1 MKEIKYFAFSTDAD
15 RKLQNLSDKDFRCV
29 MCAVYEK
36 LRYDVDPDFENYL
49 LFDYYDRV
57 LKTPAFYAS
66 RFDGRSITS
75 AENGK
80 KGGRYL
86 KNSEEQP
93 KETLDEHNEQVRN
106 TQQGKRKALVYERI
120 CEEPFKYCE
129 GASWEDITRDFDD
142 ITPYPDRLRKALQS
156 LQEDG
161 LIYFNNEG
169 SKVIIKQVG
178 VASLKKSE

>member
-15 RKLQNLSDKDFRCV
+15 RKIKRLNGEDFKRV
-29 MCAVYEK
+29 MCAVFDK

-49 LFDYYDRV
+49 LFDYYDKV

-80 KGGRYL
+80 KP
-86 KNSEEQP
+86 KNSDEQP
-93 KETLDEHNEQVRN
+93 KGTPDEHNEQARN
-106 TQQGKRKALVYERI
+106 TQQEKRKTLVYERI

-169 SKVIIKQVG
+169 NKVIIKQVG
-178 VASLKKSE
+178 VTSLKKSE